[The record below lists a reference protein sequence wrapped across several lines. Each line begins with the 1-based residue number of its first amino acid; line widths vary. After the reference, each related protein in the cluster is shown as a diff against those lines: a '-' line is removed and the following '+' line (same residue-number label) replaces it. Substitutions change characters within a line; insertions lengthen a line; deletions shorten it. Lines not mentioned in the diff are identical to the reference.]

1 MLGNQVDCPFC
12 NLKIKSVV
20 NFKSH
25 LRRKHQED
33 LNLIETMDT
42 SETHEISN
50 SASDNEENIFDDI
63 IGKNNSPENSK
74 YEDQKAQSDEY
85 KTSVDLKKIISD
97 LFLNLKSKSV
107 SNELLNLIASSIFFY
122 RNLLFLLAPRVNFTL
137 IILGLQRF
145 QALEFVVFL
154 GSSDN
159 NVFYLLKL
167 AK

>member
-63 IGKNNSPENSK
+63 IEKNNSPENSK